1 MNRLIFDQLVVWGF
15 PTHTATLLTESLE
28 IVLILLSAIFSYYL
42 AKRIFIRIIHTIT
55 AKTRSNWDDKLVEQR
70 VFGWLAHLVPALV
83 IHVLAPLAL
92 QTEGLILW
100 VRRGAEIYALIA
112 VLVALNRLLSAGQ
125 DIYNQFEVA
134 RRIPIRVYVQVA
146 KILLSGTA
154 VIVAVSILTGRSP
167 LLLLSGLGAMTA
179 ILLLISRDSIQ
190 GFVAGVQLISH
201 DMVRPGDWIE
211 MPKYGADGDVI
222 EITLHTVKVQNFDNT
237 ITTIPTYVLI
247 SESFKNW
254 RGMAESQGRRIKRSI
269 YLDIA
274 SVCFCSPAMLEDFKQ
289 IELLREYI
297 RAKQLALADYN
308 RARNV
313 DESSPVNGRRMTN
326 LGVFRQYL
334 VSYLRT
340 HPMVNADLT
349 LIVRQLQP
357 TEHGVPLEVY
367 AFSSD
372 KDWTR
377 YESIQSDI
385 FDHIF
390 AALPQ
395 FGLRAYQLPS
405 GHDAIEALELLKN

>member
-1 MNRLIFDQLVVWGF
+1 MNRLIFDQLVAWGT
-15 PTHTATLLTESLE
+15 PARAANLLTESFE
-28 IVLILLSAIFSYYL
+28 IVLILVAAILSYYL
-42 AKRIFIRIIHTIT
+42 AKRILIRIIYKVT
-55 AKTRSNWDDKLVEQR
+55 AKTRSDWDDKLVEQR
-70 VFGWLAHLVPALV
+70 VFSCLAHLVPALV
-83 IHVLAPLAL
+83 IHVLAPVAL

-100 VRRGAEIYALIA
+100 ARRGAEIYALIA
-112 VLVALNRLLSAGQ
+112 VLIALNRLLSAGQ
-125 DIYNQFEVA
+125 EIYDRFDVA
-134 RRIPIRVYVQVA
+134 RRIPIRVYVQVV
-146 KILLSGTA
+146 KILLFAVA

-179 ILLLISRDSIQ
+179 ILLLIARDSIQ
-190 GFVAGVQLISH
+190 GFVAGVQLISNN
-201 DMVRPGDWIE
+201 MVRPGDWIE
-211 MPKYGADGDVI
+211 MPKYGADGDVV

-274 SVCFCSPAMLEDFKQ
+274 SVCYCSPGMIEDFKQ
-289 IELLREYI
+289 IELLRDYI
-297 RAKQLALADYN
+297 QTKQVELADHN
-308 RARNV
+308 QARNV

-326 LGVFRQYL
+326 LGVFRHYL
-334 VSYLRT
+334 VGYLRA
-340 HPMVNADLT
+340 HPMVNTDLT

-372 KDWTR
+372 KDWAR

-395 FGLRAYQLPS
+395 FGLRAYQRPS
-405 GHDAIEALELLKN
+405 GHDAIQALQILKN